1 MSEIELSKKL
11 VSEITSL
18 YQEMEDAY
26 NSVAKKLDFTCS
38 GCPDNCCDSYFM
50 HHTYVEWAYLWL
62 GFSLQEKEKQQE
74 ILKRCEEY
82 VAAAKKA
89 EEAGER
95 PQVMCPLNED
105 GLCILYQHRLLVCRT
120 HGVPAIMRFPNGQA
134 RHFLGCFRCQEIID
148 ARFVKTDHAPH
159 VERTP
164 YLSRLIAIE
173 DEVCQNR
180 RAELPK
186 VKMTIA
192 EMLLAGPPRLEE

>member
-1 MSEIELSKKL
+1 MA
-11 VSEITSL
+11 EITLSTKLIKRIESL
-18 YQEMEDAY
+18 YEEMEAAY
-26 NSVAKKLDFTCS
+26 SDVAVKLDFTCE

-62 GFSLQEKEKQQE
+62 GFSLTEEDKQQE

-82 VAAAKKA
+82 VVAAKLS

-95 PQVMCPLNED
+95 PQIMCPLNEN
-105 GLCILYQHRLLVCRT
+105 GLCILYRHRLLVCRT

-148 ARFVKTDHAPH
+148 SRFVKTGHAPH

-164 YLSRLIAIE
+164 SLSKLIAIE
-173 DEVCQNR
+173 EEVCENR

-192 EMLLAGPPRLEE
+192 EMLLAGAPLI